1 MIMKS
6 KPAILLCIDS
16 LTVFCESFPRHH
28 IHTPLF
34 DEGEFPVNFG
44 FTPPDPEKVLQ
55 ALDNLKAA
63 FQKAADADTGAA
75 QPLFQTLSDKFN
87 QVIDDG
93 MNLAASDPNPNP
105 NKIMMKLMPVMLELK
120 KTLEKI
126 QTIAQTDSRVADA
139 MQDLG
144 ESIQKEVTNIMG
156 GIPGIG
162 FPGAG
167 GFGAPK
173 NRPTFDQDDTPP
185 APPKPPIPK
194 IQPRKTPKKPGNGD
208 FEF

>member
-1 MIMKS
+1 M
-6 KPAILLCIDS
+6 
-16 LTVFCESFPRHH
+16 
-28 IHTPLF
+28 
-34 DEGEFPVNFG
+34 NFG

-126 QTIAQTDSRVADA
+126 QTLAASDNRVADA

-167 GFGAPK
+167 GFGGPK
-173 NRPTFDQDDTPP
+173 NRPTFDQDDEPP
-185 APPKPPIPK
+185 AAPPKPPIPK

>member
-1 MIMKS
+1 
-6 KPAILLCIDS
+6 
-16 LTVFCESFPRHH
+16 
-28 IHTPLF
+28 
-34 DEGEFPVNFG
+34 VNFG

-167 GFGAPK
+167 GFGGPK
-173 NRPTFDQDDTPP
+173 NRPTFDQDDQPP

>member
-1 MIMKS
+1 M
-6 KPAILLCIDS
+6 
-16 LTVFCESFPRHH
+16 
-28 IHTPLF
+28 
-34 DEGEFPVNFG
+34 NFG

-120 KTLEKI
+120 RTLEKI
-126 QTIAQTDSRVADA
+126 QTLAQSDDKVADT
-139 MQDLG
+139 MQELG
-144 ESIQKEVTNIMG
+144 QSIQDELKSIMG
-156 GIPGIG
+156 GSLPGIG
-162 FPGAG
+162 GMGFPG
-167 GFGAPK
+167 GFGGGLPGGLPK
-173 NRPTFDQDDTPP
+173 NRPTFDNDDEPP
-185 APPKPPIPK
+185 APPAPKPKIPK
-194 IQPRKTPKKPGNGD
+194 IQPKPKKPGNGD
-208 FEF
+208 FDL

>member
-1 MIMKS
+1 M
-6 KPAILLCIDS
+6 
-16 LTVFCESFPRHH
+16 
-28 IHTPLF
+28 
-34 DEGEFPVNFG
+34 NFG

-126 QTIAQTDSRVADA
+126 QTIAATDSRVADA
-139 MQDLG
+139 MEELG
-144 ESIQKEVTNIMG
+144 QSIQKEVTNIMG
-156 GIPGIG
+156 GIPGVG

-167 GFGAPK
+167 GFGGPK
-173 NRPTFDQDDTPP
+173 NRPTFDQDDAPP

>member
-1 MIMKS
+1 M
-6 KPAILLCIDS
+6 
-16 LTVFCESFPRHH
+16 
-28 IHTPLF
+28 
-34 DEGEFPVNFG
+34 NFG

-75 QPLFQTLSDKFN
+75 QPLFQNLSDKFN

-120 KTLEKI
+120 TTLEKI
-126 QTIAQTDSRVADA
+126 QRLAQTDSRVADT
-139 MQDLG
+139 MEELG
-144 ESIQKEVTNIMG
+144 QTIQGEVQNIMG

-162 FPGAG
+162 GFGMG
-167 GFGAPK
+167 GPFGAPK

-185 APPKPPIPK
+185 APPKPRIPK
-194 IQPRKTPKKPGNGD
+194 IQPKPKKPGDGD
-208 FEF
+208 FNF

>member
-1 MIMKS
+1 M
-6 KPAILLCIDS
+6 
-16 LTVFCESFPRHH
+16 
-28 IHTPLF
+28 
-34 DEGEFPVNFG
+34 NFG

-75 QPLFQTLSDKFN
+75 QPLFQNLSDKFN

-120 KTLEKI
+120 TTLEKI
-126 QTIAQTDSRVADA
+126 QRLAQTDDRVADTMA
-139 MQDLG
+139 ELG
-144 ESIQKEVTNIMG
+144 NSIQTEVQNIMG

-162 FPGAG
+162 GLGGANP
-167 GFGAPK
+167 FGQR
-173 NRPTFDQDDTPP
+173 NRPTFDNDNDDAAPP
-185 APPKPPIPK
+185 APPAPKPKAPK
-194 IQPRKTPKKPGNGD
+194 IQPKPKKPGNGD
-208 FEF
+208 FDL

>member
-1 MIMKS
+1 M
-6 KPAILLCIDS
+6 
-16 LTVFCESFPRHH
+16 
-28 IHTPLF
+28 
-34 DEGEFPVNFG
+34 NFG

-75 QPLFQTLSDKFN
+75 QPLFQNLSDKFN

-120 KTLEKI
+120 KTLEQI
-126 QTIAQTDSRVADA
+126 QRIAQTDSRVEGTMAE
-139 MQDLG
+139 LG
-144 ESIQKEVTNIMG
+144 ESIQKEVQSIMG
-156 GIPGIG
+156 GLPGIPGMG
-162 FPGAG
+162 FPGG
-167 GFGAPK
+167 GLGGPK

-185 APPKPPIPK
+185 TPPKPRIPK
-194 IQPRKTPKKPGNGD
+194 IQPKPKKPGNGD

>member
-1 MIMKS
+1 M
-6 KPAILLCIDS
+6 
-16 LTVFCESFPRHH
+16 
-28 IHTPLF
+28 
-34 DEGEFPVNFG
+34 NFG

-126 QTIAQTDSRVADA
+126 QTLAATDSRVADA

-156 GIPGIG
+156 GIPGMG

-167 GFGAPK
+167 GFGGPK
-173 NRPTFDQDDTPP
+173 NRPTFDQDDKPP
-185 APPKPPIPK
+185 VPPKPPIPK